1 MVNSNLQKMEA
12 KFGLS
17 QKVCIYIPSTID
29 VDKTI
34 NNALYVKN
42 TQIELVGLFGGATT
56 VNNCVG
62 SWYSDDL
69 GKTVNENVTMV
80 YSNTDLQNLEKHI
93 AEVWNYAYKLCKLM
107 RQECISLEINGK
119 LYFVD
124 SEF

>member
-17 QKVCIYIPSTID
+17 QKICVYVPSTID
-29 VDKTI
+29 VNKTI
-34 NNALYVKN
+34 DNSTYVHN
-42 TQIELVGLFGGATT
+42 TQVELCRLFGGATSQN
-56 VNNCVG
+56 VVG
-62 SWYSDDL
+62 SWYSNDL
-69 GKTVNENVTMV
+69 NKIITENVTIV

-93 AEVWNYAYKLCKLM
+93 SDVWDIAYKLCKLM

>member
-1 MVNSNLQKMEA
+1 MVNSNLQKLEA
-12 KFGLS
+12 KS
-17 QKVCIYIPSTID
+17 ENCQKVCIYIPSTID
-29 VDKTI
+29 VDKSI
-34 NNALYVKN
+34 DNSLYVKN
-42 TQIELVGLFGGATT
+42 TQIELVALFGGATT
-56 VNNCVG
+56 INNCVG

-80 YSNTDLQNLEKHI
+80 YSFTDLKTLENNVKN
-93 AEVWNYAYKLCKLM
+93 VWNIAYKLCKLM

>member
-1 MVNSNLQKMEA
+1 MVNSNLQKLEA
-12 KFGLS
+12 KS
-17 QKVCIYIPSTID
+17 ENCQKVCIYIPSTID
-29 VDKTI
+29 VDKI
-34 NNALYVKN
+34 IDNSLYVKN

-69 GKTVNENVTMV
+69 GKTVNENVTMI
-80 YSNTDLQNLEKHI
+80 YSFTDLKTLENNVKN
-93 AEVWNYAYKLCKLM
+93 VWNIAYKLCKLM

>member
-1 MVNSNLQKMEA
+1 MVNSNLQKLEA
-12 KFGLS
+12 KS
-17 QKVCIYIPSTID
+17 ENCQRVCIYIPSTVD

-34 NNALYVKN
+34 NNSLYVKN
-42 TQIELVGLFGGATT
+42 TQIELVALFGGATT
-56 VNNCVG
+56 INNCVG

-69 GKTVNENVTMV
+69 GKTVNENVTIV
-80 YSNTDLQNLEKHI
+80 YSFTDLKTLENNVKN
-93 AEVWNYAYKLCKLM
+93 VWNIAYKLCRLM

>member
-1 MVNSNLQKMEA
+1 MVNSNLQKLEA
-12 KFGLS
+12 KS
-17 QKVCIYIPSTID
+17 ENCQKVCIYIPSTID
-29 VDKTI
+29 VDKII
-34 NNALYVKN
+34 NNSLYVKN

-69 GKTVNENVTMV
+69 GKTVNENVTMI
-80 YSNTDLQNLEKHI
+80 YSFTDLKTLENNVKN
-93 AEVWNYAYKLCKLM
+93 VWNIAYKLCKLM